1 MIKTDDTT
9 LNKFIV
15 HKIGSDENHSVLSN
29 QLWTQEDED
38 SEAILKKL
46 LLNPFVNHAIT
57 YEFAHEVNIEYN
69 VLFGLVK
76 GIFEKEDFI
85 ESSKSIA
92 QHLIATS
99 KHANINDGDLFV
111 AEFDGLELN
120 GDYVQGIGI
129 YKFEE
134 KENFLETS
142 VIDKRSVIDR
152 RKGLSS
158 RKPDKACLI
167 LLTEEPYTLLILD
180 NNSKSTDYW
189 QNDFIKHKP
198 KNDFVNNTT
207 DFLTI
212 TKSYITDQLANDFEI
227 SKADQIDLL
236 NRSVD
241 YFKKNET
248 FVKDEFE
255 EQVFND
261 SSVIDSFRRYDQRY
275 KDEHELE
282 LEDNF
287 QISAQAVKKQ
297 QRVFKSVLKL
307 DKNFHV
313 YIHGNRDL
321 IERGVDDNGRKYYK
335 IYYEEES

>member
-1 MIKTDDTT
+1 MIKTEETT

-15 HKIGSDENHSVLSN
+15 HKIGSDENYSVLSN
-29 QLWTQEDED
+29 QLWTQGDED
-38 SEAILKKL
+38 SEVILKKL
-46 LLNPFVNHAIT
+46 LLNPFINQAST
-57 YEFAHEVNIEYN
+57 YEFDHEVDIEYN
-69 VLFGLVK
+69 VLFGLAK
-76 GIFEKEDFI
+76 RIFEGGDFI
-85 ESSKSIA
+85 DSSKSIA
-92 QHLIATS
+92 QHLISAS
-99 KHANINDGDLFV
+99 KHVNINDGDLFI

-120 GDYVQGIGI
+120 GDFVQAIGI

-134 KENFLETS
+134 KENFLETN
-142 VIDKRSVIDR
+142 VVDKRSVIDR

-167 LLTEEPYTLLILD
+167 LLTDEPYTLLVLD
-180 NNSKSTDYW
+180 NNSKSTNYW

-212 TKSYITDQLANDFEI
+212 TKNYITDQIGNDFEV

-261 SSVIDSFRRYDQRY
+261 AGVIDSFRRYDERY
-275 KDEHELE
+275 KQEHELE

-287 QISAQAVKKQ
+287 QISTQAVKKQ

-321 IERGVDDNGRKYYK
+321 IERGVDENGRKYYK